1 MLKLRVDPWA
11 AEYEGS
17 VFLDETVVEP
27 LVPVDPFVETEDW
40 RPIWPESVERPQHI
54 VFVDGV
60 QRVEVRVIGEHE
72 GALVYGAFASLA
84 VGAAVTQPGSPTVAA
99 EPPQRALALADGA
112 STEPVSIPCGSLVL
126 EFQVQSNPMRGH
138 AGVREAL
145 GNMRRDAE
153 TSLGQAMVDR
163 GYPLVVMDG
172 RLRFQPT
179 RRSMAVGLAKTL
191 HTLYLSAP
199 QSDILGKLPAGSR
212 TPIFAIQ
219 YATPVYSW
227 YIRLAERRPIDHLLA
242 GVVRLETM
250 AGIGLE
256 AAARLADLTALHLPG
271 FASSPAWD
279 PRAPQN
285 LYPVAALENHLRH
298 LLGDHEWIRRAIEGY
313 LYRGG
318 AQ

>member
-1 MLKLRVDPWA
+1 
-11 AEYEGS
+11 
-17 VFLDETVVEP
+17 
-27 LVPVDPFVETEDW
+27 
-40 RPIWPESVERPQHI
+40 
-54 VFVDGV
+54 
-60 QRVEVRVIGEHE
+60 
-72 GALVYGAFASLA
+72 
-84 VGAAVTQPGSPTVAA
+84 
-99 EPPQRALALADGA
+99 
-112 STEPVSIPCGSLVL
+112 VL

-153 TSLGQAMVDR
+153 TSLGQVMVDR

-179 RRSMAVGLAKTL
+179 RRSMVVGLAKTL
-191 HTLYLSAP
+191 HTLYLGPP
-199 QSDILGKLPAGSR
+199 QSDILGELPAGSR
-212 TPIFAIQ
+212 TPVFAIQ
-219 YATPVYSW
+219 YDTPVYSW

-256 AAARLADLTALHLPG
+256 AAARLADLTALHLPS

-318 AQ
+318 A

>member
-1 MLKLRVDPWA
+1 VLKLRVDPWA
-11 AEYEGS
+11 TEYEGS
-17 VFLDETVVEP
+17 IFLDKTAEEP
-27 LVPVDPFVETEDW
+27 PVPVDPFVETEDW

-60 QRVEVRVIGEHE
+60 QRVEVRVIGEQE

-84 VGAAVTQPGSPTVAA
+84 VGAAVAQPGSPTVAA

-112 STEPVSIPCGSLVL
+112 STEPVSVPCGSLVL
-126 EFQVQSNPMRGH
+126 EFQVQSTPTHGNK
-138 AGVREAL
+138 GVREAL
-145 GNMRRDAE
+145 DNMRRDAE
-153 TSLGQAMVDR
+153 TNLGRAMVDR
-163 GYPLVVMDG
+163 GHPLVVMDG

-191 HTLYLSAP
+191 HALYLSPP
-199 QSDILGKLPAGSR
+199 QSDILGELPVGSR

-219 YATPVYSW
+219 YETPVYSW
-227 YIRLAERRPIDHLLA
+227 YIRLAERRPIDHFLA
-242 GVVRLETM
+242 SVVRLETM

-285 LYPVAALENHLRH
+285 LYPVAALENHLHH

-318 AQ
+318 A